1 MKFVNLFRDN
11 LISIND
17 IVMSLKKLEKVP
29 DETRAQMIVEVLD
42 EDKDGKVDISLA
54 LKVSF
59 LYSYLLTG

>member
-17 IVMSLKKLEKVP
+17 IVMSLKKLEKVS

-59 LYSYLLTG
+59 LYFYLLTG